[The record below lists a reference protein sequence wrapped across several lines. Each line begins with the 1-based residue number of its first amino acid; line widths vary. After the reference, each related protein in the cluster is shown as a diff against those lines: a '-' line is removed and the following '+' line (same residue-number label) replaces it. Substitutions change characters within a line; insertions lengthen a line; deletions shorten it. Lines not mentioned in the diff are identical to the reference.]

1 MSTRT
6 RFEKEAKGNSEMA
19 YYRTHV
25 SRRQL
30 FYLPVSPRVV
40 KKKKGERTRTSRSPI
55 APSSLEF
62 FSSLVPP
69 ADSLKQA
76 TVLSENPII
85 ILTTPRHVLGA
96 SLKLVRYAMLSF

>member
-1 MSTRT
+1 MTLT
-6 RFEKEAKGNSEMA
+6 PAPWCGN
-19 YYRTHV
+19 YRTHV

-40 KKKKGERTRTSRSPI
+40 KKRKEKGLGRVEALLPQ
-55 APSSLEF
+55 SSLEF

-76 TVLSENPII
+76 TVLFDNPNI

-96 SLKLVRYAMLSF
+96 SLKVVRYAMLSF